1 MLLTKQ
7 EIEDR
12 IHNGELIIRPLLEDS
27 QISSVSVDF
36 RLGCDFLASI
46 QGRDPFIDASIR
58 DGNTGNLKNFF
69 QETRRQI
76 GDTFILHP
84 SQTILASSLEYF
96 KMPLDLMAL
105 ANMRSSYA
113 RLGLNILSRL
123 EPGYC
128 GCINLELTN
137 TGKNAIRLTV
147 GACMFQMH
155 FFEIKSEQNYHDRPR
170 KYLCQVRPQFSNLHG
185 DDDLNILER
194 VFSENNSFN
203 LPA

>member
-1 MLLTKQ
+1 MFLTKQ

-12 IHNGELIIRPLLEDS
+12 ISRNELIVRPLLEAS
-27 QISSVSVDF
+27 QVSSVSLDF

-58 DGNTGNLKNFF
+58 DERIGNINNFF
-69 QETRRQI
+69 QETRRQM

-84 SQTILASSLEYF
+84 NQTILASSLEYF
-96 KMPLDLMAL
+96 KMPNDLMAL
-105 ANMRSSYA
+105 ANLRSSYA

-128 GCINLELTN
+128 GCINVELTN
-137 TGKNAIRLTV
+137 PGKSAIRLTV

-155 FFEIKSEQNYHDRPR
+155 FIEIKREQPYHDRPR
-170 KYLCQVRPQFSNLHG
+170 KYMCQVRPQPSNLYS
-185 DDDLNILER
+185 DDDLQVLQRIFN
-194 VFSENNSFN
+194 SNN
-203 LPA
+203 A

>member
-1 MLLTKQ
+1 MFLTKQ
-7 EIEDR
+7 EIEGR
-12 IHNGELIIRPLLEDS
+12 ITRKELVISPLLEPS

-36 RLGCDFLASI
+36 RLGCDFMASI

-58 DGNTGNLKNFF
+58 DGKVGNIHNFF
-69 QETRRQI
+69 QETRRQL

-96 KMPLDLMAL
+96 KMPNDLMAL
-105 ANMRSSYA
+105 ANLRSSYA

-128 GCINLELTN
+128 GCVNVELTN
-137 TGKNAIRLTV
+137 PGKSAIRLTV

-155 FFEIKSEQNYHDRPR
+155 FIEIKREQLYYDRPR
-170 KYLCQVRPQFSNLHG
+170 KYLCQVRPQPSNLYN
-185 DDDLNILER
+185 DDDLEVLQEI
-194 VFSENNSFN
+194 FNNN
-203 LPA
+203 NA

>member
-1 MLLTKQ
+1 MFLTKQ
-7 EIEDR
+7 EIEEKL
-12 IHNGELIIRPLLEDS
+12 NNKELIIRPLLENS

-36 RLGCDFLASI
+36 RLGCDFMASI

-58 DGNTGNLKNFF
+58 NGRIGNINNFF
-69 QETRRQI
+69 QETRRQL

-96 KMPLDLMAL
+96 KMPNDLMAL
-105 ANMRSSYA
+105 ANLRSSYA

-128 GCINLELTN
+128 GCINVELTN
-137 TGKNAIRLTV
+137 PSKSAIRLTV

-155 FFEIKSEQNYHDRPR
+155 FIEIKREQPYYDRPR
-170 KYLCQVRPQFSNLHG
+170 KYLCQVRPQESNLYS
-185 DDDLNILER
+185 DDDLQVLEKIFI
-194 VFSENNSFN
+194 VNN
-203 LPA
+203 A

>member
-1 MLLTKQ
+1 MFLTKD
-7 EIEDR
+7 EIEGR
-12 IHNGELIIRPLLEDS
+12 ICRGELVISPLLEKS

-58 DGNTGNLKNFF
+58 DGKTGNLNNFF
-69 QETRRQI
+69 QETRRQL

-96 KMPLDLMAL
+96 KMPTDLMAL

-155 FFEIKSEQNYHDRPR
+155 FLEIKRDQRYYDRPR
-170 KYLCQVRPQFSNLHG
+170 KYLCQVRPQLSNLHG
-185 DDDLNILER
+185 DNDLSILEQ
-194 VFSENNSFN
+194 VFKDNNS
-203 LPA
+203 

>member
-1 MLLTKQ
+1 MYLTKE
-7 EIEDR
+7 EIVGR
-12 IHNGELIIRPLLEDS
+12 ITRGELIISPLLEDS

-58 DGNTGNLKNFF
+58 DGKIGNLNNFF
-69 QETRRQI
+69 QETRRQM

-96 KMPLDLMAL
+96 KMPTDLMAM

-137 TGKNAIRLTV
+137 SGKNAIRLTV

-155 FFEIKSEQNYHDRPR
+155 FLEIKREQHYHDRPR
-170 KYLCQVRPQFSNLHG
+170 KYFCQVRPQLSNLHG
-185 DDDLNILER
+185 DNDLNILEQ
-194 VFSENNSFN
+194 VFKNNNSKK
-203 LPA
+203 

>member
-1 MLLTKQ
+1 MILTKQ
-7 EIEDR
+7 EIKER
-12 IHNGELIIRPLLEDS
+12 IQSGNLIIRPLLEES

-36 RLGCDFLASI
+36 RLGYDFLASI
-46 QGRDPFIDASIR
+46 QGRDPYIDASIR
-58 DGNTGNLKNFF
+58 DGNTGNIKNFF

-84 SQTILASSLEYF
+84 NQTILASSLEYF
-96 KMPLDLMAL
+96 KMPVDLMGL

-113 RLGLNILSRL
+113 RLGLSILSRL

-128 GCINLELTN
+128 GCISLELTN

-155 FFEIKSEQNYHDRPR
+155 FLEIKSEQNYHDRPR
-170 KYLCQVRPQFSNLHG
+170 KYLCQVRPQLSYLHG
-185 DDDLNILER
+185 DNDLSILEH
-194 VFSENNSFN
+194 VFNDNTSFN
-203 LPA
+203 LPS

>member
-1 MLLTKQ
+1 MFLTKD
-7 EIEDR
+7 EIEGR
-12 IHNGELIIRPLLEDS
+12 ISRGELVISPLLERS

-58 DGNTGNLKNFF
+58 DGKIGNLNNFF
-69 QETRRQI
+69 QETRRQL

-96 KMPLDLMAL
+96 KMPTDLMAL

-155 FFEIKSEQNYHDRPR
+155 FLEIKRDQRYHDRPR
-170 KYLCQVRPQFSNLHG
+170 KYLCQVRPQLSNLHG
-185 DDDLNILER
+185 DNDLNILEQ
-194 VFSENNSFN
+194 VFKDNNS
-203 LPA
+203 

>member
-1 MLLTKQ
+1 MYLTKN
-7 EIEDR
+7 EI
-12 IHNGELIIRPLLEDS
+12 IAILSSGELVISPLLEES

-58 DGNTGNLKNFF
+58 DGKTGNLNNFF
-69 QETRRQI
+69 QETRRQL

-96 KMPLDLMAL
+96 KMPCNLMAL

-128 GCINLELTN
+128 GCVILELTN

-155 FFEIKSEQNYHDRPR
+155 FLEIKSKQTYYDRPR
-170 KYLCQVRPQFSNLHG
+170 KYLCQVRPQLSNLHG
-185 DDDLNILER
+185 DNDLNILEQ
-194 VFSENNSFN
+194 VFKDNNS
-203 LPA
+203 